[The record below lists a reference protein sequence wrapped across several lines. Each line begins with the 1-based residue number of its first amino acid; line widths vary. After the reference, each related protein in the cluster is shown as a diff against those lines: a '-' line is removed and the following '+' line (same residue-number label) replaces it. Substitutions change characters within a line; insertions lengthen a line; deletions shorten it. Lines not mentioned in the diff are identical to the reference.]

1 MDDFSYFTYTGV
13 YTYPAP
19 GEMWSVTQD
28 GVVSVSAIASPAGV
42 PPVGTVPAAGLT
54 ALAPAAAE
62 ATTSIDAYSTDK
74 GKITRDV
81 SVVAVD
87 SKGASTVLHLRFLFG
102 CGQVPN

>member
-13 YTYPAP
+13 YASP

-28 GVVSVSAIASPAGV
+28 GVVSVSAIDIAALTGTAS
-42 PPVGTVPAAGLT
+42 TAAGLT